1 MTISQS
7 PKPSTE
13 DSSESSTAQN
23 LGSHTSANPSNSS
36 DNLDNRAKTNTVNH
50 PVPGKPIMEL
60 SGIIREFPAGE
71 QTIRV
76 LHDINLTIH
85 QGEMV
90 AIIGQSGSGKSTLM
104 NILGCLDQATAGDY
118 KIYGQSARKLD
129 ADQLAELRREHFGF
143 IFQRY
148 HLLGD
153 ISAKDNVAVPAV
165 YAGMDTEARTNR
177 AEKLLTDLGLGN
189 KVNNRPNQLSGGQQQ
204 RVSVA
209 RALMN
214 GGDVILADEPTGALD
229 SKSGEDVMAI
239 LHDLSAQ
246 GHTIIMVTH
255 DPKLA
260 AQAERVIEL
269 KDGYII
275 ADYQTEHYKHTD
287 KKPESILGE
296 HRKSAFGSFI
306 DRLLEAFKMSLL
318 AMRAH
323 KMRTLLT
330 MLGIIIGIAAV
341 VSIVGLGQ
349 GSQQQILAN
358 ISSLGT
364 NTITV
369 NDGYPRGDPRRRYN
383 DDNLTP
389 EDAEAVGNQPY
400 IISVSPQVNANS
412 SVRYRSIQ
420 EDATVNGV
428 GEDYLTVTGETL
440 ALGQGFDAKSVT
452 LRSQDIIID
461 DNAKQTFFSDI
472 DNPVGEVILV
482 GSVPGRVIGVLEES
496 DGGFGPSVTTPTIYM
511 PYTTVMSRVT
521 GSTNIDRFVALL
533 DDSISSSAAETAIS
547 DLIESRHGKDD
558 FELRNS
564 DSIRQTIESTTG
576 TMTLLIS
583 SVAVISLI
591 VGGIGVMNIMLV
603 SVTERTNEIGVRM
616 AVGARQSDI
625 MQQFLIEAV
634 LVCILGGL
642 IGIGLAFAIGE
653 LINSVG
659 GDNFKVIYSSTSIIA
674 AFVCST
680 LIGVVFGFL
689 PARNAAKLD
698 PVEALSRD

>member
-1 MTISQS
+1 MSNQ
-7 PKPSTE
+7 
-13 DSSESSTAQN
+13 D
-23 LGSHTSANPSNSS
+23 LTSNVTDTP
-36 DNLDNRAKTNTVNH
+36 L
-50 PVPGKPIMEL
+50 MEVKGL
-60 SGIIREFPAGE
+60 IREFKAGE

-76 LHDINLTIH
+76 LHDINLTIN

-118 KIYGQSARKLD
+118 KIFGQSVSRLD
-129 ADQLAELRREHFGF
+129 ADELAKLRREHFGF

-153 ISAKDNVAVPAV
+153 INARDNVSVPAV
-165 YAGMDTEARTNR
+165 YAGMDGQARSER
-177 AEKLLTDLGLGN
+177 AEKLLSDLGLAD
-189 KVNNRPNQLSGGQQQ
+189 KVNNRPSQLSGGQQQ
-204 RVSVA
+204 RVSIA

-214 GGDVILADEPTGALD
+214 GGDIILADEPTGALD
-229 SKSGEDVMAI
+229 SKSGEDVVQI
-239 LHDLSAQ
+239 LKDLNAQ

-255 DPKLA
+255 DPSLA
-260 AQAERVIEL
+260 AQAERVIEI

-275 ADYQTEHYKHTD
+275 ADYKNEDYQQAEAQPAAMID
-287 KKPESILGE
+287 K
-296 HRKSAFGSFI
+296 HRKSAFSSFI
-306 DRLLEAFKMSLL
+306 DRLFEAFKMSLL

-330 MLGIIIGIAAV
+330 MLGIIIGIASV
-341 VSIVGLGQ
+341 VSVVGLGK
-349 GSQQQILAN
+349 GSQAQILSN

-369 NDGYPRGDPRRRYN
+369 TDGYPYGDPRRQYN

-389 EDAEAVGNQPY
+389 QDAQAVADQPY
-400 IISVSPQVNANS
+400 VVSVSPQLNS
-412 SVRYRSIQ
+412 NMNVRYRNIQ
-420 EDATVNGV
+420 EAASISGV
-428 GEDYLTVTGETL
+428 GKDYLDVSGEKL
-440 ALGQGFDAKSVT
+440 ALGQGFDEQSI
-452 LRSQDIIID
+452 LRRTQDIIID
-461 DNAKQTFFSDI
+461 DNANKTFFP
-472 DNPVGEVILV
+472 DNANPIGEVLLI
-482 GSVPGRVIGVLEES
+482 GSVPGRVIGVLEPN
-496 DGGFGPSVTTPTIYM
+496 DGGFRRSVDSPTLYM
-511 PYTTVMSRVT
+511 PYTTMMSRLI
-521 GSTNIDRFVALL
+521 GSAYIESFVALI
-533 DDSISSSAAETAIS
+533 DNNISSDAAESAIAE
-547 DLIESRHGKDD
+547 LMTSRHGTDD
-558 FELRNS
+558 FRIRNS
-564 DSIRQTIESTTG
+564 DSIRQTIESTTAA
-576 TMTLLIS
+576 MTLLIS
-583 SVAVISLI
+583 SIAIISLI

-642 IGIGLAFAIGE
+642 LGIGLAFAIGE
-653 LINSVG
+653 LINRVG
-659 GDNFKVIYSSTSIIA
+659 GDSFKVIYSSTSIIA

>member
-1 MTISQS
+1 MSSQDLYANAAND
-7 PKPSTE
+7 KPLM
-13 DSSESSTAQN
+13 QVQG
-23 LGSHTSANPSNSS
+23 L
-36 DNLDNRAKTNTVNH
+36 
-50 PVPGKPIMEL
+50 
-60 SGIIREFPAGE
+60 IREFKAGE

-118 KIYGQSARKLD
+118 QVFGQSVNR
-129 ADQLAELRREHFGF
+129 LAPDELAKLRREHFGF

-153 ISAKDNVAVPAV
+153 ISARDNVSVPAV
-165 YAGMDTEARTNR
+165 YAGMDGQARNER
-177 AEKLLTDLGLGN
+177 AEKLLSDLGLAD
-189 KVNNRPNQLSGGQQQ
+189 KVNNRPSQLSGGQQQ
-204 RVSVA
+204 RVSIA

-214 GGDVILADEPTGALD
+214 GGDIILADEPTGALD
-229 SKSGEDVMAI
+229 SKSGKDVVQI
-239 LHDLSAQ
+239 LKDLNAQ

-255 DPKLA
+255 DPSLA
-260 AQAERVIEL
+260 AQAERVIEI

-275 ADYQTEHYKHTD
+275 ADYKNEDYQRPAAQSASIID
-287 KKPESILGE
+287 K

-306 DRLLEAFKMSLL
+306 DRLLESFKMSLL

-330 MLGIIIGIAAV
+330 MLGIIIGIASV
-341 VSIVGLGQ
+341 VSVVGLGK
-349 GSQQQILAN
+349 GSQEQILSN

-369 NDGYPRGDPRRRYN
+369 TDGYPYGDPRRQYN

-389 EDAEAVGNQPY
+389 QDAQAVADQPY
-400 IISVSPQVNANS
+400 VLSVSPQLNS
-412 SVRYRSIQ
+412 NMSVRYRNVQEAASIS
-420 EDATVNGV
+420 GV
-428 GEDYLTVTGETL
+428 GKDYLDVSGETL
-440 ALGQGFDAKSVT
+440 AMGQGFDEQSI
-452 LRSQDIIID
+452 LRRTQDIIID
-461 DNAKQTFFSDI
+461 SNAHKTFFPTI
-472 DNPVGEVILV
+472 ANPIGEVLLI
-482 GSVPGRVIGVLEES
+482 GSVPGRVIGVLEPNE
-496 DGGFGPSVTTPTIYM
+496 GGFSRSVDTPTLYM
-511 PYTTVMSRVT
+511 PYTTMMSRLI
-521 GSTNIDRFVALL
+521 GSAYIESFIALIDNN
-533 DDSISSSAAETAIS
+533 ISSSAAESAIS
-547 DLIESRHGKDD
+547 DLMTSRHGTDD
-558 FELRNS
+558 FRIRNS
-564 DSIRQTIESTTG
+564 DSIRQTIESTTAAL
-576 TMTLLIS
+576 TLLIS
-583 SVAVISLI
+583 SIAIISLI

-625 MQQFLIEAV
+625 MQQFLIEAI

-642 IGIGLAFAIGE
+642 LGIGMAFAIGE
-653 LINSVG
+653 LINRVG
-659 GDNFKVIYSSTSIIA
+659 GDSFKVIYSSTSIIA